1 MAGGQGTAIGS
12 GFARGLANVL
22 VGKRQR
28 DQEEAFAREH
38 RNTQIKMSFLPH
50 LIENAESLDDVMPF
64 MEEIISGGSQGRSG
78 KKDPQMQEMQG
89 LVAQV
94 LQPHFDQKAQ
104 GQPAGSDADP
114 TAFVR
119 DAVAGT
125 ATQATSQTPQRRK
138 MFGVELL
145 DPEEK
150 EERDTARAVSRAKAV
165 ETGKLDAQTEAKLAM
180 AERLRSIDPSM
191 SVEDSLIAVGL
202 KVPQDQ
208 FGVVPTG
215 GGVFNKKTGSIT
227 EPPSAKVEK
236 LTGALGERTRELM
249 AMDPSLDEPA
259 ARAKA
264 AQLLES
270 EREADRTAKAAAASD
285 IATNRAFQSAL
296 LKLQTSAGGL
306 TPSQALSEGDR
317 LREGWQK
324 KVEPIVARRE
334 QVAKVD
340 SALEALNKGN
350 RLAAVDQILVAFQKL
365 NDEKTGVREGE
376 VQRIINGLGLP
387 AKIQGAIT
395 QLQQN
400 GARIPDDEL
409 RGLAQL
415 AKDTAASMDR
425 ARMGELSAYRRAITE
440 SIAGY
445 PTIKPSTIF
454 GDSVVGLPFQATV
467 DGQVFG
473 FDSKAKLDEFK
484 KRFPNAK

>member
-208 FGVVPTG
+208 F
-215 GGVFNKKTGSIT
+215 
-227 EPPSAKVEK
+227 AKVEK

-324 KVEPIVARRE
+324 KIEPIVARRE